1 MDIARFAALAAAVLA
16 SSPALPESTYLPPY
30 TVLSTENI
38 YTVNLDGTYSE
49 EVREAY
55 RINTQDGIT
64 QLAQVPL
71 YFSGERDELE
81 VLSAETVT
89 ANGRTVPVPRESIL
103 LQQDAMSAHGPIY
116 DDLKVKNVIFPALGI
131 GAVLRLSYRYRQKT
145 ALFPGEFFMLEGF
158 PRRDEYKSALVEINA
173 PATLPL
179 HVQAEGMHGGEI
191 ATGKPGLRSWR
202 WTLMD
207 ASAAPPETGSV
218 SDIDFSPRIIAST
231 FADYDAVARAY
242 WDGASAKAAV
252 TPEIRRLAESLTAGI
267 TDRRT
272 QAEVLYNWV
281 SRNVRY
287 VQVYFGSGSV
297 IPHDAGSTA
306 DSLYGDCKDH
316 VTLLDA
322 LLAAKGI
329 ASSPALVNQGF
340 VWWLPKVATPTGI
353 FNHVITYVPEWR
365 MFVDSTAGFA
375 RFGVLPWT
383 LQGKTAL
390 VTNDGSGKSRL
401 IKLPIGSPEH
411 EKLVA
416 TTHVGFAS
424 DGSLSAATEVSSQ
437 GATEVALRAAHSSYP
452 QPDQRA
458 TALLAQ
464 MGLIGNATLAP
475 GAFDDLSV
483 AYRFTSTIKLPGS
496 GAPVARTRL
505 ELPGWIGTSTNGL
518 AGAAADFSQLTTRH
532 FPMAVRSELIE
543 ERTIITL
550 PRGVVARLP
559 APVLFDSPF
568 GTYEA
573 RYTGGSGTVTV
584 TRRLRTSFEDA
595 VLPPERYAQLRQMG
609 LAIAQNLKTQIEFE
623 APVTRDTLN
632 TKSSAATIPPKN
644 FALQ

>member
-1 MDIARFAALAAAVLA
+1 MKTHLESWAACQARCGGHPGNAGGWRQCLHTTREGCFGSHAREEVGNAEDDGKARETRTSPGSPAPVFRRHLHTLWKPGTVTIFPVDRKGDKSGLSPLPFMRVREGNLMDIARFAALAAAVLA

-242 WDGASAKAAV
+242 WDGASAKQRS
-252 TPEIRRLAESLTAGI
+252 PPR
-267 TDRRT
+267 
-272 QAEVLYNWV
+272 
-281 SRNVRY
+281 
-287 VQVYFGSGSV
+287 SG
-297 IPHDAGSTA
+297 
-306 DSLYGDCKDH
+306 
-316 VTLLDA
+316 
-322 LLAAKGI
+322 
-329 ASSPALVNQGF
+329 
-340 VWWLPKVATPTGI
+340 VWP
-353 FNHVITYVPEWR
+353 NR
-365 MFVDSTAGFA
+365 
-375 RFGVLPWT
+375 
-383 LQGKTAL
+383 
-390 VTNDGSGKSRL
+390 
-401 IKLPIGSPEH
+401 
-411 EKLVA
+411 
-416 TTHVGFAS
+416 
-424 DGSLSAATEVSSQ
+424 
-437 GATEVALRAAHSSYP
+437 
-452 QPDQRA
+452 
-458 TALLAQ
+458 
-464 MGLIGNATLAP
+464 
-475 GAFDDLSV
+475 
-483 AYRFTSTIKLPGS
+483 
-496 GAPVARTRL
+496 
-505 ELPGWIGTSTNGL
+505 
-518 AGAAADFSQLTTRH
+518 
-532 FPMAVRSELIE
+532 
-543 ERTIITL
+543 
-550 PRGVVARLP
+550 
-559 APVLFDSPF
+559 
-568 GTYEA
+568 
-573 RYTGGSGTVTV
+573 
-584 TRRLRTSFEDA
+584 
-595 VLPPERYAQLRQMG
+595 
-609 LAIAQNLKTQIEFE
+609 
-623 APVTRDTLN
+623 
-632 TKSSAATIPPKN
+632 
-644 FALQ
+644 